1 MSNIKDDVPVF
12 SKENMQKI
20 LSQKEDSKI
29 RYIALISYAT
39 GMRRGEI
46 LGLKESD
53 IDYDNMEIHI
63 RRNLVTTFIYDDNGD
78 KHKSTFLDNT
88 KTHNCV
94 KDIPLPVN
102 LIPII
107 KSAVALKKKDML
119 KWGDSYNRS
128 LKY

>member
-46 LGLKESD
+46 LGLK
-53 IDYDNMEIHI
+53 
-63 RRNLVTTFIYDDNGD
+63 
-78 KHKSTFLDNT
+78 
-88 KTHNCV
+88 
-94 KDIPLPVN
+94 
-102 LIPII
+102 
-107 KSAVALKKKDML
+107 
-119 KWGDSYNRS
+119 
-128 LKY
+128 

>member
-119 KWGDSYNRS
+119 K
-128 LKY
+128 